1 LGWFISARPADFRDA
16 GEAGGFWANGK
27 LEADMKPSFLQN
39 AFFLLVFFAAFSVS
53 QSMAQS
59 APNPP
64 DDLTGLK
71 VTPTK
76 DSPIQKILPTKDLPM
91 PSPFPLDVSTGRVE
105 SLEFRGPE
113 AMTAADRDL
122 AASAQGEIER
132 RASLQGLHFD
142 GERGA
147 DGWGYEQAVC
157 PAFPEHLI
165 LDYSRSDGGGDVTL
179 FSAVV
184 PRNGEGHVRVIPV
197 RRRGYS
203 LWTPASSNA
212 LTLNDFNHM
221 VKEGGLSPD
230 WLRLAL
236 CYSALAGGHV
246 RANLVPEKPADE
258 HYPLLAPA
266 SLRVSK
272 KGGALVNVV
281 DAADPGKRGRWQ
293 FQFAQS
299 GRLLKVKR
307 MGPSELVGVPTKE
320 QPLH

>member
-1 LGWFISARPADFRDA
+1 VD
-16 GEAGGFWANGK
+16 GK

-39 AFFLLVFFAAFSVS
+39 VLLLIVFFAAFSACRS
-53 QSMAQS
+53 IAQ
-59 APNPP
+59 APGNSP
-64 DDLTGLK
+64 DDFTGTK
-71 VTPTK
+71 ITPTK
-76 DSPIQKILPTKDLPM
+76 DVPE
-91 PSPFPLDVSTGRVE
+91 PSPFPLDARTGRVDT
-105 SLEFRGPE
+105 LEFRAPE

-122 AASAQGEIER
+122 AASAQGEIAR
-132 RASLQGLHFD
+132 RAGLMGLHFD
-142 GERGA
+142 GETGA

-157 PAFPEHLI
+157 PAFPDHLI

-184 PRNGEGHVRVIPV
+184 PRGGEGHVRVIPV

-236 CYSALAGGHV
+236 CYGALAGGHV
-246 RANLVPEKPADE
+246 RATLQAEKPADE
-258 HYPLLAPA
+258 HFPLLAPA
-266 SLRVSK
+266 LITVSK
-272 KGGALVNVV
+272 KGGADVDVV
-281 DAADPGKRGRWQ
+281 DAADTGKRARWH
-293 FQFAQS
+293 FVFAQD

-307 MGPSELVGVPTKE
+307 MGPSTLVEIPTKE
-320 QPLH
+320 QPLQ